1 MVNIYFNAEEELQK
15 LPEDQRG
22 EFPPLPDSWYT
33 AQIIESEQKATK
45 AGTGHYLQLAFEI
58 LDDTYRGR
66 RAWARLN
73 IDNPS
78 EEAVRIAK
86 ADLAKICQAL
96 KINALND
103 TQQLHGKPL
112 QIRVIYKEGDSTYGP
127 SNEIRGYKAVVATD
141 SSTPVEEEKTE
152 APSWSKPK
160 TPQGVL

>member
-1 MVNIYFNAEEELQK
+1 MVNINFNAEEELQK

-45 AGTGHYLQLAFEI
+45 AGTGHYLQLTFEI

-103 TQQLHGKPL
+103 TQQLHNSPL
-112 QIRVIYKEGDSTYGP
+112 QIRVIYKEGDKTFGP
-127 SNEIRGYKAVVATD
+127 SNEIRGYKAIVVSA
-141 SSTPVEEEKTE
+141 SSTSAEEEKTE
-152 APSWSKPK
+152 APSWTQPK
-160 TPQGVL
+160 DPS